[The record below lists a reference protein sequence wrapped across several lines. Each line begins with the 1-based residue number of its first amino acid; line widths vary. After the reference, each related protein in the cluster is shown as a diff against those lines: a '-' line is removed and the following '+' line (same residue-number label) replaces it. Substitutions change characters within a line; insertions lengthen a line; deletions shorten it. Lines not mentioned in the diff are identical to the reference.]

1 MVCCPRSLW
10 GGIRLTQ
17 GGWAVELN
25 DENPD
30 PRVACVVLA
39 DVSGSM
45 QGAPIAALEAGY
57 ASFTHYLNNDPLASK
72 RVEVAVVTFGSAATV
87 LVPMQEARGLQPTRF
102 TASGRTNM
110 AAGIHLALDIIEE
123 RKYAYKAAGLQ
134 YYRPWILLLT
144 DGQANHEGFDE
155 AVARLNATEMA
166 RGVTVFAVGAGPH
179 VDWQQLSRVSV
190 QRGPAPLDGLRYEEL
205 FEWLSAS
212 LSNVSNSTEF
222 ARSDEALAGMGEQIK
237 LPPLTGWSSV

>member
-1 MVCCPRSLW
+1 
-10 GGIRLTQ
+10 
-17 GGWAVELN
+17 WAVELN

-45 QGAPIAALEAGY
+45 MGQPIAALERGY
-57 ASFTHYLNNDPLASK
+57 AAFTQYLNTETLASK
-72 RVEVAVVTFGSAATV
+72 RVEVAVVTFGSVATV
-87 LVPMQEARGLQPTRF
+87 LVPMQEARMLQPARF

-110 AAGIHLALDIIEE
+110 AAGIHLALDILED
-123 RKYAYKAAGLQ
+123 RKDAYKAAGLQ

-144 DGQANHEGFDE
+144 DGEPNQEGFGE
-155 AVARLNATEMA
+155 AVARLNGVEMA
-166 RGVTVFAVGAGPH
+166 RGVTVFAVGAGPQ
-179 VDWQQLSRVSV
+179 VNYQMLARLSV
-190 QRGPAPLDGLRYEEL
+190 QRSPAPLDGLKYEEL

-222 ARSDEALAGMGEQIK
+222 ARSDEGLSAVGSQIQ
-237 LPPLTGWSSV
+237 LPPLSGWTTV

>member
-1 MVCCPRSLW
+1 M
-10 GGIRLTQ
+10 TE

-45 QGAPIAALEAGY
+45 QGAPIAALENGF
-57 ASFTHYLNNDPLASK
+57 ASFTQYLNNDPLASK
-72 RVEVAVVTFGSAATV
+72 RVEVAVVTFGTVATV
-87 LVPMQEARGLQPTRF
+87 LVPMQEARGLQPARLS
-102 TASGRTNM
+102 ASGRTNM
-110 AAGIHLALDIIEE
+110 AAGIHLALDILED
-123 RKYAYKAAGLQ
+123 RKSAYKAAGLQ

-144 DGQANHEGFDE
+144 DGQANRDGFDD

-190 QRGPAPLDGLRYEEL
+190 QRSPAPLEGLRYEEL

-222 ARSDEALAGMGEQIK
+222 AGNDRALAGMGDQIK
-237 LPPLTGWSSV
+237 LPPLSGWTSV

>member
-1 MVCCPRSLW
+1 LNQSD
-10 GGIRLTQ
+10 
-17 GGWAVELN
+17 WAVELN

-30 PRVACVVLA
+30 PRVSCVVLA

-45 QGAPIAALEAGY
+45 QGAPISALERGF
-57 ASFTHYLNNDPLASK
+57 ASFTHYLNNDVLASK
-72 RVEVAVVTFGSAATV
+72 RVEVAVVTFGSVATV

-110 AAGIHLALDIIEE
+110 AAGIHLALDIIED
-123 RKYAYKAAGLQ
+123 RKAAYKAAGLQ

-155 AVARLNATEMA
+155 AVARLNATEAA
-166 RGVTVFAVGAGPH
+166 RGVTIFAVGAGPH
-179 VDWQQLSRVSV
+179 VDWQQLSRLSI
-190 QRGPAPLDGLRYEEL
+190 QRGPAPLDGLKYEEL

-222 ARSDEALAGMGEQIK
+222 ARTDEALAGMGQQVA
-237 LPPLTGWSSV
+237 LPPLSGWASV

>member
-1 MVCCPRSLW
+1 MNQSD
-10 GGIRLTQ
+10 
-17 GGWAVELN
+17 WAVELN

-30 PRVACVVLA
+30 PRVSCVVLA

-45 QGAPIAALEAGY
+45 QGAPITALERGFAL
-57 ASFTHYLNNDPLASK
+57 FTHYLNNDVLASK
-72 RVEVAVVTFGSAATV
+72 RVEVAVVTFGTVATV

-110 AAGIHLALDIIEE
+110 AAGVHLALDIIED
-123 RKYAYKAAGLQ
+123 RKAAYKAAGLQ

-155 AVARLNATEMA
+155 AVARLNATEAA
-166 RGVTVFAVGAGPH
+166 RGVTIFAVGAGPH
-179 VDWQQLSRVSV
+179 VDWQQLSRLSV
-190 QRGPAPLDGLRYEEL
+190 QRGPAPLDGLKYEEL

-222 ARSDEALAGMGEQIK
+222 ARTDEGLAGMGQQIS
-237 LPPLTGWSSV
+237 LPPLSGWASV

>member
-1 MVCCPRSLW
+1 MS
-10 GGIRLTQ
+10 Q
-17 GGWAVELN
+17 SDWAVELN

-30 PRVACVVLA
+30 PRVSCVVLA

-45 QGAPIAALEAGY
+45 QGAPIAALERGY
-57 ASFTHYLNNDPLASK
+57 AAFTQYLNNDVLASK
-72 RVEVAVVTFGSAATV
+72 RVEVAVVTFGTVATV

-110 AAGIHLALDIIEE
+110 AAGVHLALDIIED
-123 RKYAYKAAGLQ
+123 RKAAYKAAGLQ

-144 DGQANHEGFDE
+144 DGQANQEGFDE
-155 AVARLNATEMA
+155 AVARLNATESA
-166 RGVTVFAVGAGPH
+166 RGVTIFAVGAGPH
-179 VDWQQLSRVSV
+179 VDWQQLSRLSI
-190 QRGPAPLDGLRYEEL
+190 QRGPAPLDGLKYEEL

-222 ARSDEALAGMGEQIK
+222 ARTDEALAGMGQQIS
-237 LPPLTGWSSV
+237 LPPLSGWASV

>member
-1 MVCCPRSLW
+1 MS
-10 GGIRLTQ
+10 Q
-17 GGWAVELN
+17 SDWAVELN

-30 PRVACVVLA
+30 PRVSCVVLA

-45 QGAPIAALEAGY
+45 QGAPIAALEGGY
-57 ASFTHYLNNDPLASK
+57 ASFTHYLNNDVLASK
-72 RVEVAVVTFGSAATV
+72 RVEVAVVTFGTVATV

-110 AAGIHLALDIIEE
+110 AAGIHLALDIIED
-123 RKYAYKAAGLQ
+123 RKAAYKTAGLQ

-144 DGQANHEGFDE
+144 DGQANQEGFDE
-155 AVARLNATEMA
+155 AVARLNAVEAA
-166 RGVTVFAVGAGPH
+166 RGVTIFAVGAGPY
-179 VDWQQLSRVSV
+179 VDWQQLSRLSI
-190 QRGPAPLDGLRYEEL
+190 QRGPAPLDGLKYEEL

-222 ARSDEALAGMGEQIK
+222 ARTDEALAGMGQQIT
-237 LPPLTGWSSV
+237 LPSVSGWASV

>member
-1 MVCCPRSLW
+1 MS
-10 GGIRLTQ
+10 Q
-17 GGWAVELN
+17 SDWAVELN

-30 PRVACVVLA
+30 PRVSCVVLA

-45 QGAPIAALEAGY
+45 QGAPIAALERGY
-57 ASFTHYLNNDPLASK
+57 ASFTHYLNNDVLASK
-72 RVEVAVVTFGSAATV
+72 RVEVAVVTFGTVATV

-110 AAGIHLALDIIEE
+110 AAGVHLALDIIED
-123 RKYAYKAAGLQ
+123 RKAAYKAAGLQ

-144 DGQANHEGFDE
+144 DGQANSAGFDE
-155 AVARLNATEMA
+155 AVARLNATEAA
-166 RGVTVFAVGAGPH
+166 RGVTIFAVGAGPH
-179 VDWQQLSRVSV
+179 VDWQQLSRLSV
-190 QRGPAPLDGLRYEEL
+190 QRGPAPLDGLKYEEL

-222 ARSDEALAGMGEQIK
+222 ARTDEALAGMGQQIS
-237 LPPLTGWSSV
+237 LPPLSGWASV